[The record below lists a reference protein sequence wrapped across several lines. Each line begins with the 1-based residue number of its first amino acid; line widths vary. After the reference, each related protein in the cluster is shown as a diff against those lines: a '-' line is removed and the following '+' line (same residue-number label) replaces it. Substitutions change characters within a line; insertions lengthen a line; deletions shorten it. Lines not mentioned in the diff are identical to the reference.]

1 MNDAGD
7 MKIEFKVNFKAGR
20 RGRKLA
26 VTGDT
31 PAPTMPSAGSLPRV
45 VRLVALAIRF
55 DQLIRDG
62 EVKDYAEIARL
73 GQVTRA
79 RVTQI
84 MNLLH
89 LAPDIQD
96 AVLHLSRTEYGRDFV
111 TERELRPI
119 AAVADWRKQRVM
131 WRRLPCGADPA
142 YEQETCSRRLAG
154 ASPDGAGSAAALQ
167 RPTTKHRRAIGRAV
181 GLVD

>member
-1 MNDAGD
+1 MNDGGD
-7 MKIEFKVNFKAGR
+7 LKIGFKVNFKAGR
-20 RGRKLA
+20 RGRKQA
-26 VTGDT
+26 VTGGA
-31 PAPTMPSAGSLPRV
+31 PAPTTPSAGSLPRV

-73 GQVTRA
+73 GHITRA

-96 AVLHLSRTEYGRDFV
+96 ALLHLPRTERGRDPI
-111 TERELRPI
+111 TERDLRPL
-119 AAVADWRKQRVM
+119 AAAADWRKQRAA
-131 WRRLPCGADPA
+131 WRRM
-142 YEQETCSRRLAG
+142 Y
-154 ASPDGAGSAAALQ
+154 ASS
-167 RPTTKHRRAIGRAV
+167 TS
-181 GLVD
+181 

>member
-7 MKIEFKVNFKAGR
+7 VKIEFKVNFKAGR
-20 RGRKLA
+20 RGRKQA
-26 VTGDT
+26 VTGDA
-31 PAPTMPSAGSLPRV
+31 PAPAMPSAGGLPRV

-96 AVLHLSRTEYGRDFV
+96 ALLHLPRTEQGRDPI

-119 AAVADWRKQRVM
+119 AALFDWKKQRAE
-131 WRRLPCGADPA
+131 WKRLGVSHVA
-142 YEQETCSRRLAG
+142 
-154 ASPDGAGSAAALQ
+154 
-167 RPTTKHRRAIGRAV
+167 
-181 GLVD
+181 

>member
-1 MNDAGD
+1 MNDTGD
-7 MKIEFKVNFKAGR
+7 VKIGFKVNFKAGR
-20 RGRKLA
+20 RGRKQA
-26 VTGDT
+26 VIGDA
-31 PAPTMPSAGSLPRV
+31 PAPTKPSSGSLPRV

-55 DQLIRDG
+55 DQLVRDG

-96 AVLHLSRTEYGRDFV
+96 AVLHLPRTEQGRDTI
-111 TERELRPI
+111 TERDLRPI
-119 AAVADWRKQRVM
+119 SAAADWRKQRIAWKTVV
-131 WRRLPCGADPA
+131 
-142 YEQETCSRRLAG
+142 S
-154 ASPDGAGSAAALQ
+154 SPKQHL
-167 RPTTKHRRAIGRAV
+167 
-181 GLVD
+181 